1 MSDNEQNDRNIESIT
16 KLLTDLKVTE
26 LKSEL
31 ETRGLDTNGIKAVL
45 ADRLQEHLEEQGH
58 DVEIFDFNSP
68 EDRRSIEPKN
78 EEDEDVSNAEEA
90 LETEEEDQE
99 DVSKDLV
106 EEYPRE
112 SSEPEMDSSNDSLD
126 SLILTRAR
134 LQGRKPKNEED
145 EDVSEE
151 IPEQS
156 QENPLMETEAEN
168 QENVPKD
175 VVEENPRESLESQ
188 EESSNDSSEDDENV
202 QKETSMVFSEDG
214 DDELSLSPEDFRSKF
229 TIH

>member
-58 DVEIFDFNSP
+58 DVEIFDFN
-68 EDRRSIEPKN
+68 
-78 EEDEDVSNAEEA
+78 
-90 LETEEEDQE
+90 
-99 DVSKDLV
+99 
-106 EEYPRE
+106 
-112 SSEPEMDSSNDSLD
+112 
-126 SLILTRAR
+126 
-134 LQGRKPKNEED
+134 
-145 EDVSEE
+145 
-151 IPEQS
+151 
-156 QENPLMETEAEN
+156 
-168 QENVPKD
+168 
-175 VVEENPRESLESQ
+175 PRESLESQ

-214 DDELSLSPEDFRSKF
+214 DDEFSISPEDFRSKF
-229 TIH
+229 TFH